1 MSARLLGTEV
11 RNTGRCRPSR
21 RSQRAHFSDCPLNS
35 VQTTVPARDA
45 NPPVPSNHE
54 RVQTAL
60 ELLTAGM
67 ADYAEDKLR
76 AVYKDNWIDSVSG
89 SFRDDRNRLSSDGLR
104 VQWDAHALL
113 TVMWDQWNAV
123 FRSSLGHT
131 ERSLVSELRE
141 FRNRWAH
148 QKEFD
153 FDDTYRILDSVRR
166 LLQAAEL
173 EEAGR
178 DSSTRSGTCSKPT
191 WRKRSTRR
199 SSSRCTSGIGRWVI
213 AFYTFCFAVTAYTLI
228 AKWDGS
234 EPSRYFFVSTLLL
247 AFIYLIY
254 RQYKLEPPIL
264 FGPHECRRC
273 RKIIYRKD
281 CPYCEA

>member
-1 MSARLLGTEV
+1 
-11 RNTGRCRPSR
+11 
-21 RSQRAHFSDCPLNS
+21 
-35 VQTTVPARDA
+35 
-45 NPPVPSNHE
+45 VPSNHE

-76 AVYKDNWIDSVSG
+76 AVYRDNWIASVSG
-89 SFRDDRNRLSSDGLR
+89 SFRDDRNRLSPDGLR

-166 LLQAAEL
+166 LLQAANSKKLPEL
-173 EEAGR
+173 EYQKRDLLEAYVAEEVN
-178 DSSTRSGTCSKPT
+178 SQIQQSMY
-191 WRKRSTRR
+191 KRNRP
-199 SSSRCTSGIGRWVI
+199 WVI
-213 AFYTFCFAVTAYTLI
+213 AFYSFCFAVTGYTLI

-254 RQYKLEPPIL
+254 RQYKMEPPIL
-264 FGPHECRRC
+264 FGPHECQRC